1 MRSRIRKK
9 DIPKLRVGVLH
20 SQYGYPDGVSIVMS
34 QVEHVMVDYMG
45 IQKENVF
52 YLAGKAKRKTEN
64 VFQQDILW
72 DMNRTN
78 RIMLARFDKGFGGH
92 YNEIIEKAIQKARI
106 EIEKFIKKNKIDVL
120 IAHNASLP
128 VNFISSI
135 ALSRYYRNAIR
146 KGEKTPKYILWWH
159 DGHTER
165 KEYSNP
171 APDVQE
177 YLLEGVPGKHVE
189 YIIFINSMQ
198 FSDAEKYFIT
208 LNKRKPGYH
217 EMLEVNHDIVYNTT
231 STFIESYE
239 DLESDK
245 DLGHVNQFLS
255 DFKVDEKI
263 REKNLKL
270 EDTQFV
276 LQHTRIVPRK
286 RIDFAIK
293 YCYELLSKLKKKK
306 MHKAMYFFISGHTGQ
321 KSRQTR
327 SALKRLN
334 NKLAKKYGIDTF
346 FLVFAEDYPNTKIT
360 FEEYP
365 KIFAKLGGITTYFSE
380 IEGFGNNLLEVL
392 ASGLVPIVYTY
403 PVFKQDIAKFK
414 FKVIALD
421 KFEIDNESIK
431 KTIDIIKNTRKRKIW
446 VNRNLTILNKKF
458 QHRIIQRKLTRAII
472 KKRPHI

>member
-1 MRSRIRKK
+1 
-9 DIPKLRVGVLH
+9 
-20 SQYGYPDGVSIVMS
+20 
-34 QVEHVMVDYMG
+34 
-45 IQKENVF
+45 
-52 YLAGKAKRKTEN
+52 
-64 VFQQDILW
+64 
-72 DMNRTN
+72 
-78 RIMLARFDKGFGGH
+78 
-92 YNEIIEKAIQKARI
+92 
-106 EIEKFIKKNKIDVL
+106 
-120 IAHNASLP
+120 
-128 VNFISSI
+128 
-135 ALSRYYRNAIR
+135 
-146 KGEKTPKYILWWH
+146 
-159 DGHTER
+159 
-165 KEYSNP
+165 
-171 APDVQE
+171 
-177 YLLEGVPGKHVE
+177 
-189 YIIFINSMQ
+189 
-198 FSDAEKYFIT
+198 
-208 LNKRKPGYH
+208 
-217 EMLEVNHDIVYNTT
+217 
-231 STFIESYE
+231 
-239 DLESDK
+239 
-245 DLGHVNQFLS
+245 
-255 DFKVDEKI
+255 
-263 REKNLKL
+263 
-270 EDTQFV
+270 
-276 LQHTRIVPRK
+276 
-286 RIDFAIK
+286 
-293 YCYELLSKLKKKK
+293 
-306 MHKAMYFFISGHTGQ
+306 MYFFISGHTGQ